1 MRKISFF
8 IIITASLFGASC
20 KKYLNIN
27 NNPNAPTVTNIQ
39 LEMPLAIVNSASI
52 TSSMND
58 YGGQTVGYTANA
70 GGYGGF
76 GASWTYDYP
85 PSQGEGLWDA
95 GYQTLENFQYIINT
109 TQGDNTNGN
118 YNGAAKIMKAYIFQM
133 LVDEFGDIPFSQALQ
148 GGANFRP
155 KYDSAS
161 TIYPALASM
170 IDSGIAAINAA
181 PAANPIPAQS
191 DPLFQGRMGMW
202 KQFGNSLKL
211 RLIIRASAAVTFPS
225 MTFSSDGFLQT
236 DAIVNPG
243 YALAQVGSG
252 TQVSPSWNAWVTH
265 YSGSKSNSAWIPATF
280 VYGFYDGT
288 KLSDPGRGAAI
299 YFGWPKD
306 SINQLGATPPANT
319 LTSPAVAGAWYS
331 GGGSGTGLGN
341 AIGIMKGPNMGEP
354 LMLLAESDLLM
365 AEADMRGILTG
376 TAATDFNNGIAA
388 SFGYLEEGPS
398 ANSLNSGPAASPS
411 NYSLTYA
418 ADAAAYQAANS
429 TSYLAN
435 FSLATTTA
443 QKTEAIITQKYI
455 ALNFIHGEEAWCE
468 YRRTGYPVSSSLVIN
483 NPYGSMASTQSQA
496 TRPDHLPTRL
506 PYPASEAATN
516 ASNVPQGISPYTTTI
531 FWAQ

>member
-1 MRKISFF
+1 MRKISLV

-27 NNPNAPTVTNIQ
+27 TNPNSPTVTNPQ
-39 LEMPLAIVNSASI
+39 LELPLAIVNAASL
-52 TSSMND
+52 TSGMND
-58 YGGQTVGYTANA
+58 YGGQTVGYSANA

-85 PSQGEGLWDA
+85 PSQGEGFWDA
-95 GYQTLENFQYIINT
+95 GYQTLENFQYIINA

-133 LVDEFGDIPFSQALQ
+133 LVDEFGDIPFSEALQ

-181 PAANPIPAQS
+181 SSANPIVAQS
-191 DPLFQGRMGMW
+191 DPLFQGNMGMW

-211 RLIIRASAAVTFPS
+211 RLIIRASAAVTFPN
-225 MTFSSDGFLQT
+225 MTFSSDGFLQQ

-252 TQVSPSWNAWVTH
+252 TQVSPSWNAWVTS
-265 YSGSKSNSAWIPATF
+265 YSGSKSNSAWVPATF

-331 GGGSGTGLGN
+331 GTGSGTGLGN

-354 LMLLAESDLLM
+354 LMLMAESDFLQS
-365 AEADMRGILTG
+365 EADVRGILSQN
-376 TAATDFNNGIAA
+376 AQTDFNNGIAA
-388 SFGYLEEGPS
+388 SFNYLEWGPGLKSWNEGAITGGAIS
-398 ANSLNSGPAASPS
+398 
-411 NYSLTYA
+411 
-418 ADAAAYQAANS
+418 DAAAYQAANS

-455 ALNFIHGEEAWCE
+455 ALNFIHGEEAWSE
-468 YRRTGYPVSSSLVIN
+468 YRRTGYPVTSPLVIN

-516 ASNVPQGISPYTTTI
+516 ASNVPQGISIYTTTI
-531 FWAQ
+531 FWAH